1 MYANKAPEVEAS
13 LHYIQDHIFD
23 PLSLGKIAHEAGY
36 SPYHFTRIFKAHMGI
51 SLFYY
56 VSSLRL
62 QKAKDLLLHTELTI
76 RDIALEVG
84 QQSLGTFTTRFTQK
98 VGVSPA
104 VFRKTAKEAE
114 KALETI
120 KRLEEA
126 KTDNEPS
133 GDQCSMHGTIEA
145 EIPYEGI
152 VLIGLFPKPIP
163 EGIPLHGTLVK
174 LPGRFCFSGVRPGVY
189 YLMGTSVSWGMRAES
204 ILLTQKNLRT
214 RNHQPLEISPEKNT
228 VPLKVKLH
236 LPQLDD
242 PPILV
247 SLPFLMN
254 RFLRQKKQMG

>member
-1 MYANKAPEVEAS
+1 MNSDKLPEVEAS
-13 LHYIQDHIFD
+13 IHYIQDHIFD
-23 PLSLGKIAHEAGY
+23 PLSLEEIAHEVGY

-51 SLFYY
+51 PLFYY

-84 QQSLGTFTTRFTQK
+84 YQSLGTFTTRFTQK
-98 VGVSPA
+98 VGISPA
-104 VFRKTAKEAE
+104 AFRQTAEEAV

-120 KRLEEA
+120 KRLGE
-126 KTDNEPS
+126 KRPGNGS
-133 GDQCSMHGTIEA
+133 SSNQCSIFGTIEA
-145 EIPYEGI
+145 QIPNEGI

-163 EGIPLHGTLVK
+163 EGIPLYGTLVR
-174 LPGRFCFSGVRPGVY
+174 LPDRFCISGVRPGVY
-189 YLMGTSVSWGMRAES
+189 YLMATSVSWGMQAES
-204 ILLTQKNLRT
+204 ILLNQKTLRT
-214 RNHQPLEISPEKNT
+214 RNRQPLEICPDKEIA
-228 VPLKVKLH
+228 PLKVKLH

-254 RFLRQKKQMG
+254 RFLRQNNQK